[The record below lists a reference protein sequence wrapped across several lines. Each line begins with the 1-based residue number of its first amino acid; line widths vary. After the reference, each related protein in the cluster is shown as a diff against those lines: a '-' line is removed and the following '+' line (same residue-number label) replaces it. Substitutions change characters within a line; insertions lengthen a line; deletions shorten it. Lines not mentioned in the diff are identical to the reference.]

1 MRTIKYALPL
11 VIAIVLAAQVRADD
25 PPPSTLTGTLAEKP
39 ADAKDGVVAVLK
51 VKNGDAE
58 VAVNLW
64 ADGDTAKTL
73 TEWAGK
79 KATVTVTGAK
89 VDDANVKVAKV
100 EKKE

>member
-1 MRTIKYALPL
+1 MRTFKYALPL
-11 VIAIVLAAQVRADD
+11 VVAILMAAQVRADD
-25 PPPSTLTGTLAEKP
+25 PPATWTGTLAEKP

-58 VAVNLW
+58 VSVNLW

-73 TEWAGK
+73 KEWAGK

-89 VDDANVKVAKV
+89 VDDTNVKVAKV